1 MDTEKIL
8 KETASTL
15 TKLDMEKIREENEEK
30 LKSRTI
36 AAEESSTAPQI
47 TTSAII
53 EHEQRRD
60 STTKH
65 ESDVEKATDD
75 EKECSSILSAISN
88 EEVSITS
95 EILDQ
100 KSFVPRK
107 DSNGEDMNG
116 HICHIDSPETDTT
129 TTSNL
134 NSDSIIHGESIVD
147 DLSSMLGEVYGCG
160 QDSVEN
166 TYTDDT
172 TLFPSDIGKEF
183 RHSKGS
189 FSITRKIYQSLQTEA
204 LSFKSLRNRIS
215 FIHEILKTMMYDHF

>member
-1 MDTEKIL
+1 
-8 KETASTL
+8 
-15 TKLDMEKIREENEEK
+15 MEKTREANEK
-30 LKSRTI
+30 LKTQVV
-36 AAEESSTAPQI
+36 AEPTTAPQV

-65 ESDVEKATDD
+65 ESDVEKAIDD

-129 TTSNL
+129 TSNL

-183 RHSKGS
+183 QHSRVRFYHEKIIHFNRG
-189 FSITRKIYQSLQTEA
+189 FTFLYVWPFCNKLDRITL
-204 LSFKSLRNRIS
+204 N
-215 FIHEILKTMMYDHF
+215 

>member
-1 MDTEKIL
+1 MHPG
-8 KETASTL
+8 A
-15 TKLDMEKIREENEEK
+15 
-30 LKSRTI
+30 
-36 AAEESSTAPQI
+36 APQATGS
-47 TTSAII
+47 TTV
-53 EHEQRRD
+53 HEERRD
-60 STTKH
+60 SATKH
-65 ESDVEKATDD
+65 ESDVEKGVDD

-129 TTSNL
+129 TTSNPY
-134 NSDSIIHGESIVD
+134 SDSIIHGESIMD
-147 DLSSMLGEVYGCG
+147 DLSSMLGEVYGYG
-160 QDSVEN
+160 QDSIEN

-183 RHSKGS
+183 HIRGS
-189 FSITRKIYQSLQTEA
+189 FLTKWFSLAQRLKAESKICHY
-204 LSFKSLRNRIS
+204 N
-215 FIHEILKTMMYDHF
+215 D